1 VFVEPVDLVGEPD
14 HGIVAAPWG
23 AAGNGWLAV
32 GRLEGGGKALEY
44 SAQVTRGCGPGRGS
58 APDQE
63 SADNRDA

>member
-1 VFVEPVDLVGEPD
+1 
-14 HGIVAAPWG
+14 
-23 AAGNGWLAV
+23 V